1 MKNLATNLT
10 TTVLDTRLIGLVGYA
25 GSGKD
30 TVAGILGQLYG
41 FKQFSLASTIKDIIA
56 VGFNI
61 PVEVQNHPVMKNHQ
75 IPELGVSPRELA
87 QFIGTEV
94 FRAHFGEDIWIQ
106 LLTRK
111 INNPPAPQMAVIS
124 DVRFQNELDW
134 IYDNDGYI
142 IHISR
147 PGYNGNVGIAGHAS
161 EALQEL
167 AYNAHKTHIV
177 VNDSGIPELR
187 NEIRRIADL
196 IGIV

>member
-41 FKQFSLASTIKDIIA
+41 FKQFSLAGILKDIIA

-61 PVEVQNHPVMKNHQ
+61 PVETQNHSVLKNHP

-87 QFIGTEV
+87 QFVGTEM
-94 FRAHFGEDIWIQ
+94 FRVHFGADIWIQ
-106 LLTRK
+106 LLTSK
-111 INNPPAPQMAVIS
+111 INRPPAPQMVVIS
-124 DVRFQNELDW
+124 DIRFQNELDW
-134 IYDNDGYI
+134 IYNNDGYI

-167 AYNAHKTHIV
+167 AFNAHKTHIV
-177 VNDSGIPELR
+177 VNDSGITELR
-187 NEIRRIADL
+187 NEIRKIADL